1 MARAKKEAALT
12 PEERLQAALVPD
24 WEWPYKLPKNWCWTN
39 WGECGE
45 FVAGSGFKNEYQGF
59 TNYDIPFYK
68 VSSLKTANE
77 TGYLCD
83 NTNTVDETVRKKL
96 KAALIP
102 ANSLL
107 FAKIGEA
114 IRLNRRAINT
124 VPCCVDNNMMAF
136 IPIICQLKYAFY
148 WSKGIDLYDFTNA
161 TTVPAIRKTDLEKI
175 SFPLAPLAEQQR
187 IVDRIESLFTKL
199 DEAKEKAQAVVD
211 SFETRKA
218 AILHKAFTGELTAK
232 WREEHN
238 ISKTTWGEKKWGDFL
253 QSIEAGKNWSAEGRP
268 PEGTEFG
275 VVKVSAVT
283 WGEFDELESK
293 TCVVPEQWNSKT
305 QIHKGD
311 FLFSR
316 ANTLQL
322 VGNCVIVRNISKR
335 LMLSDKILRF
345 KFDEIADP
353 RFVLYF
359 TRSRIYREQ
368 VEQLASGNQDG
379 MRNISQKNLK
389 LVSFPIPTV
398 VEQIEIISIL
408 DRAFAKEQQ
417 AKEAAEIVL
426 DQIEL
431 MKKSILARAFRG
443 ELGTNDPSE
452 ESAVE
457 LLRQVI
463 EQEDGDVV
471 RPKAKA
477 KRIAIPAEIKPL
489 LSGANEEAIVKL
501 LLKAAPQSVSTQT
514 VMSISK
520 KKFELMDALRNLEKK
535 QIVSKSDS
543 GEYSLVR

>member
-1 MARAKKEAALT
+1 MARAKKETALT

-232 WREEHN
+232 WREEHDVGMESWEQCSLSDVCTVN
-238 ISKTTWGEKKWGDFL
+238 PKKADTKDL
-253 QSIEAGKNWSAEGRP
+253 P
-268 PEGTEFG
+268 
-275 VVKVSAVT
+275 
-283 WGEFDELESK
+283 DELEVSFFPMSALSEIYGEITDPQTRLLK
-293 TCVVPEQWNSKT
+293 EVRSGFTNFSEGDVVFAKITPCMENGKSAVVGKLVNDIGYGTTEFFVLRCSDRLYNRFLYHLVRDKLFRDKAKAVMAGAVGQQRVPKRYLETYKLNLPKFNEQ
-305 QIHKGD
+305 
-311 FLFSR
+311 R
-316 ANTLQL
+316 E
-322 VGNCVIVRNISKR
+322 IVR
-335 LMLSDKILRF
+335 
-345 KFDEIADP
+345 
-353 RFVLYF
+353 
-359 TRSRIYREQ
+359 
-368 VEQLASGNQDG
+368 
-379 MRNISQKNLK
+379 
-389 LVSFPIPTV
+389 
-398 VEQIEIISIL
+398 IL
-408 DRAFAKEQQ
+408 DGSFAKEQQ
-417 AKEAAEIVL
+417 TKEAAEAVL
-426 DQIEL
+426 DRIDL

>member
-1 MARAKKEAALT
+1 MARAKKETALT

-24 WEWPYKLPKNWCWTN
+24 WEWPYKLPENWCWTYLGVVSEIVMGQSPAGKSTTN
-39 WGECGE
+39 DSSYMPLIGGAADMGELYPQVSRFTKTPTKQSQTDDVILSIRATLGRPIFSDGIYCLGRGVVAFRSSIVTKE
-45 FVAGSGFKNEYQGF
+45 FLRYFFIDQENYLYQ
-59 TNYDIPFYK
+59 
-68 VSSLKTANE
+68 
-77 TGYLCD
+77 
-83 NTNTVDETVRKKL
+83 
-96 KAALIP
+96 
-102 ANSLL
+102 
-107 FAKIGEA
+107 
-114 IRLNRRAINT
+114 
-124 VPCCVDNNMMAF
+124 
-136 IPIICQLKYAFY
+136 
-148 WSKGIDLYDFTNA
+148 NA
-161 TTVPAIRKTDLEKI
+161 TGTTFAQVDSKTLK
-175 SFPLAPLAEQQR
+175 SMPFPLPPFHEQRR
-187 IVDRIESLFTKL
+187 IVRRVESLFTKL
-199 DEAKEKAQAVVD
+199 DEAKDKAQKVVD
-211 SFETRKA
+211 EFKTRKA

-293 TCVVPEQWNSKT
+293 TCVVAEQWNSKT

-345 KFDEIADP
+345 KFDEIAHP

-417 AKEAAEIVL
+417 AKEAAEAVL
-426 DQIEL
+426 DQIDL
-431 MKKSILARAFRG
+431 MKKSILARAFHG
-443 ELGTNDPSE
+443 ELGTNDPNE

-457 LLRQVI
+457 LL
-463 EQEDGDVV
+463 
-471 RPKAKA
+471 
-477 KRIAIPAEIKPL
+477 KR
-489 LSGANEEAIVKL
+489 G
-501 LLKAAPQSVSTQT
+501 
-514 VMSISK
+514 
-520 KKFELMDALRNLEKK
+520 LEKK
-535 QIVSKSDS
+535 
-543 GEYSLVR
+543 

>member
-24 WEWPYKLPKNWCWTN
+24 WEWPYKLPENWCWTRMQEIAQ
-39 WGECGE
+39 W
-45 FVAGSGFKNEYQGF
+45 GSGG
-59 TNYDIPFYK
+59 TPSRK
-68 VSSLKTANE
+68 VSEYYNGDISWVKTGELNDDYIFE
-77 TGYLCD
+77 TEEHITQEAISHSSAKIYPTD
-83 NTNTVDETVRKKL
+83 TVVIAMYGATIGKVGIL
-96 KAALIP
+96 GIP
-102 ANSLL
+102 AATNQACACAIVKPSTDYKYL
-107 FAKIGEA
+107 FYYAQSQK
-114 IRLNRRAINT
+114 
-124 VPCCVDNNMMAF
+124 DDF
-136 IPIICQLKYAFY
+136 IKKGKGGAQPNISQEIIKFHQ
-148 WSKGIDLYDFTNA
+148 
-161 TTVPAIRKTDLEKI
+161 
-175 SFPLAPLAEQQR
+175 FPLPPLAEQQR
-187 IVDRIESLFTKL
+187 IVDRIESLFAKL

-211 SFETRKA
+211 SFETHKA

-293 TCVVPEQWNSKT
+293 TCVVAEQWNSKT

-345 KFDEIADP
+345 KFDEIAHP

-417 AKEAAEIVL
+417 AKEAAEAVL

-463 EQEDGDVV
+463 EQEDGDVI

-477 KRIAIPAEIKPL
+477 KRIAIPAEIMPL

>member
-24 WEWPYKLPKNWCWTN
+24 WEWPYKLPENWCWTRMQEIAQ
-39 WGECGE
+39 W
-45 FVAGSGFKNEYQGF
+45 GSGG
-59 TNYDIPFYK
+59 TPSRK
-68 VSSLKTANE
+68 VSEYYNGDISWVKTGELNDDYIFE
-77 TGYLCD
+77 TEEHITQEAISHSSAKIYPTD
-83 NTNTVDETVRKKL
+83 TVVIAMYGATIGKVGIL
-96 KAALIP
+96 GIP
-102 ANSLL
+102 AATNQACACAIVRPSTDYKYL
-107 FAKIGEA
+107 FYYAQSQK
-114 IRLNRRAINT
+114 
-124 VPCCVDNNMMAF
+124 DDF
-136 IPIICQLKYAFY
+136 IKKGKGGAQPNISQEIIKFHQ
-148 WSKGIDLYDFTNA
+148 
-161 TTVPAIRKTDLEKI
+161 
-175 SFPLAPLAEQQR
+175 FPLPPLAEQRR
-187 IVDRIESLFTKL
+187 IVDRIEILFAKI

-211 SFETRKA
+211 SFETRRA

-293 TCVVPEQWNSKT
+293 TCVVAEQWNSKT

-345 KFDEIADP
+345 KFDEIAHP

-389 LVSFPIPTV
+389 LVSFPIPAV

-457 LLRQVI
+457 LLKKVLHTSAEPKSKTKRKFIPPKIEAQIKTDLERKIIMAFIQSDTAIMPIQQLMSVSSRKFDVI
-463 EQEDGDVV
+463 E
-471 RPKAKA
+471 
-477 KRIAIPAEIKPL
+477 
-489 LSGANEEAIVKL
+489 
-501 LLKAAPQSVSTQT
+501 T
-514 VMSISK
+514 
-520 KKFELMDALRNLEKK
+520 LRNLQERGILLKEN
-535 QIVSKSDS
+535 DTYRLM
-543 GEYSLVR
+543 G

>member
-24 WEWPYKLPKNWCWTN
+24 WEWPYKLPENWCWTN

-83 NTNTVDETVRKKL
+83 NTNTVNETVRKKL

-199 DEAKEKAQAVVD
+199 DEAKEKAQAVLD

-232 WREEHN
+232 WREEHGVGMDSWRW
-238 ISKTTWGEKKWGDFL
+238 IPLKKSGSWYGGGTPSMSRSEYWENGTLLWVTAKDMKSDL
-253 QSIEAGKNWSAEGRP
+253 IEDTLMHTNM
-268 PEGTEFG
+268 FG
-275 VVKVSAVT
+275 VENSSANYIAQPAVLFVMRSGILRRTFPVCMVKKPFTVNQDIKALVPT
-283 WGEFDELESK
+283 DNIDLEYLFWGCKANEKRILESCMK
-293 TCVVPEQWNSKT
+293 NGTTVESINSAALR
-305 QIHKGD
+305 D
-311 FLFSR
+311 F
-316 ANTLQL
+316 
-322 VGNCVIVRNISKR
+322 
-335 LMLSDKILRF
+335 
-345 KFDEIADP
+345 EI
-353 RFVLYF
+353 
-359 TRSRIYREQ
+359 
-368 VEQLASGNQDG
+368 
-379 MRNISQKNLK
+379 
-389 LVSFPIPTV
+389 PIAGSN
-398 VEQIEIISIL
+398 EQIEIVRIL
-408 DRAFAKEQQ
+408 DAFFAKEQQ
-417 AKEAAEIVL
+417 TKEAAEKVL

-457 LLRQVI
+457 LL
-463 EQEDGDVV
+463 
-471 RPKAKA
+471 
-477 KRIAIPAEIKPL
+477 KRVL
-489 LSGANEEAIVKL
+489 
-501 LLKAAPQSVSTQT
+501 
-514 VMSISK
+514 
-520 KKFELMDALRNLEKK
+520 
-535 QIVSKSDS
+535 
-543 GEYSLVR
+543 